1 MKTKLLWCLVLLIS
15 LSTVVRAQ
23 QVHPMDP
30 KNENSIWNHM
40 KGALSN
46 EVFYKAKQN
55 TSKLNSTITSSWNG
69 VEMQVGAKN
78 EYAYDNDQLVSNER
92 FLLIESEW
100 TEDWKTEYV
109 YNNGVISSVT
119 TFIFDFGSGVYVPDD
134 QYQYSY
140 QTIDNEPR
148 LSTELYREWVEGS
161 GWVSIDKFDY
171 EYENGLISG
180 GSEYI
185 WDTTE
190 WIEVERFTTTSVNDT
205 TYITYFEQDSLDS
218 ANWVEYYREIYPS
231 LTLNELYNLY
241 NEIITDISFEY
252 TYLSLVFPDYIYQ
265 EKADDV
271 WENVY
276 GQQTADYFNIWDG
289 KLQMRELKYVYWTG
303 EWEAVYNHE
312 IWYNSKVDPDS
323 ATVYVF
329 SLGEKE
335 AAGQQIY
342 TYNNASQLSE
352 VNYLFNSGSGLALQ
366 STTVL
371 NWDVATSKEPKF
383 DISSF
388 RLNPAYPNPFN
399 PSTNITYSMA
409 HAGEIK
415 ISVYDVLGRH
425 VATLIN
431 GVQPAGEH
439 RVQFDASSLS
449 SGLYI
454 VSMQAA
460 DYQKIQMI
468 TLMK

>member
-55 TSKLNSTITSSWNG
+55 SSKLNSTITSSWNG

-78 EYAYDNDQLVSNER
+78 EYTYDNDQLVSNER

-100 TEDWKTEYV
+100 IEDWKTEYV
-109 YNNGVISSVT
+109 YTNGVISSVT
-119 TFIFDFGSGVYVPDD
+119 NLDYDFGSGVYVPVD
-134 QYQYSY
+134 QNQYSY
-140 QTIDNEPR
+140 GIIENESR
-148 LSTELYREWVEGS
+148 LISELYREWVEGS
-161 GWVSIDKFDY
+161 GWVAVDKFDY

-180 GSEYI
+180 ASEYI
-185 WDTTE
+185 WDITE
-190 WIEVERFTTTSVNDT
+190 WIEIERFTTTSVNDT
-205 TYITYFEQDSLDS
+205 TYITYFEPDSLDPTL
-218 ANWVEYYREIYPS
+218 WVEYSREIYPT
-231 LTLNELYNLY
+231 LTLSELYTFYTEFVTEL
-241 NEIITDISFEY
+241 DFGL
-252 TYLSLVFPDYIYQ
+252 TYLSLEFPDYIYQ
-265 EKADDV
+265 EKLDGV
-271 WENVY
+271 WENVD
-276 GQQTADYFNIWDG
+276 GLITKDYFDMFEG
-289 KLQMRELKYVYWTG
+289 KLKMREQQYVYWGG
-303 EWEAVYNHE
+303 EWELLYNHE
-312 IWYNSKVDPDS
+312 IWYNQKVDPDS
-323 ATVYVF
+323 ATAYVF
-329 SLGEKE
+329 NVNGKE
-335 AAGQQIY
+335 AAGQEVY
-342 TYNNASQLSE
+342 TYNNTSQLSE
-352 VNYLFNSGSGLALQ
+352 VDYLFNSGNGLTLH
-366 STTVL
+366 STIVL

-399 PSTNITYSMA
+399 PSTNISYSMGS
-409 HAGEIK
+409 AGEIK

-425 VATLIN
+425 VATLFN
-431 GVQPAGEH
+431 GVQSAGDH
-439 RVQFDASSLS
+439 RLQFDASSLS